1 MLVTVPN
8 FQEERDRIAAELA
21 DARQREAQLAAEVD
35 QLTADLTRVKAQI
48 ASLEAEDRVYAGQA
62 GNLASAPGTGDLSH
76 MTIRKAILTV
86 LGEAKPEPMQLRDL
100 QRTMAD
106 RGKRVPSGVSVDL
119 NNLKTAGKVLN
130 PSWGYWTVP

>member
-1 MLVTVPN
+1 MPN

-21 DARQREAQLAAEVD
+21 EARQREAQLAAEVG
-35 QLTADLTRVKAQI
+35 QLTADLTRVKARI
-48 ASLEAEDRVYAGQA
+48 ASLEAEDRVYAGQT

-86 LGEAKPEPMQLRDL
+86 LSEAKLEPMRLRDL
-100 QRTMAD
+100 EQIMAS
-106 RGKRVPSGVSVDL
+106 RGKRVTSGVSVDL
-119 NNLKTAGKVLN
+119 SILKNSGEVLN